1 MSEAPPGSEEALRS
15 AALAAGLEVT
25 AGEVPRLLRQLGGRS
40 DVSEAALRR
49 ALFDVR
55 RRAWRER
62 LAVLARRAEALPV
75 SAADLDLAVTAV
87 EELSAGDAELMAALR
102 EVVLVRLGG
111 YGTPATALDAALGD
125 LPKGPSGEVSLEAVE
140 HCAGLVAEAFALL
153 PADAAAFARRA
164 VETERRRR
172 GERRA
177 AARMARE
184 TRAEEEGRLK
194 AWEASLVPA
203 EAVPALLGCTREEAE
218 RWIRAGLVPVARRV
232 VVRRSGRAM
241 REAEFDP
248 AALERLRQAVPG
260 WRRSLGER
268 PAEGVTGCP
277 GGRAGVKQCRG
288 CARGRARPLR
298 RAFRDGTR
306 AGPTTDRLSWADQL
320 GQDLLRA
327 VAACGGRERGHPRPA
342 AAAGA

>member
-111 YGTPATALDAALGD
+111 YGTPRDGARCGAGGSAEGAL
-125 LPKGPSGEVSLEAVE
+125 GEVSLEAVE
-140 HCAGLVAEAFALL
+140 HCAGPGGRAFALL
-153 PADAAAFARRA
+153 PADAAAFARRS

-172 GERRA
+172 WRA
-177 AARMARE
+177 ARRGQDGAGDARGGGGAAEGLGGIPNAGRDPAIPAR
-184 TRAEEEGRLK
+184 
-194 AWEASLVPA
+194 
-203 EAVPALLGCTREEAE
+203 CTREEAE
-218 RWIRAGLVPVARRV
+218 RWVRAGLVPVARRV
-232 VVRRSGRAM
+232 VVRRGGRTT
-241 REAEFDP
+241 REPEFDP
-248 AALERLRQAVPG
+248 AAMEALRREVPAGAGASASGQRRRHAV
-260 WRRSLGER
+260 
-268 PAEGVTGCP
+268 P
-277 GGRAGVKQCRG
+277 GGRAGVEQCRG
-288 CARGRARPLR
+288 RARCRARPLR